1 MNWIHYAYLSA
12 VLSSVWSLSVKEGI
26 MSSFSIDFTAWYAL
40 ISTLISLVV
49 NILIGSPL
57 KLIPYVLLGGCL
69 AGLSVICLTRSL
81 DTSPN
86 PGMSMAIFRTQAVF
100 IALAAF
106 LLFGSN
112 LTLGTMLAMV
122 VVIIGVFIVTGI
134 GQKTNKVSD
143 KVANKVAGGAAN
155 KVAGEAANKVAGEV
169 AGGVANKVAREVS
182 GEVAGEEEQ
191 MILLGK
197 KIVIQKSWPMYALL
211 AAIFVTGKDLITKT
225 AFHLKDANI
234 HQAVFN
240 ILLGQAF
247 VLIGYD
253 LYKTGNFNLETK
265 NKANKQTNTSIN
277 KKKTI
282 LITIWTGIIFFAYL
296 LSLTQA
302 TKLSSNVGY
311 VKSIDTF
318 GIVITTIAS
327 HYLFRAPLN
336 WKITS
341 GIGIILVGILYISGF
356 NIANRYY

>member
-134 GQKTNKVSD
+134 GQKTNKVANKVAD

-155 KVAGEAANKVAGEV
+155 KVAGGAANKVAGEV
-169 AGGVANKVAREVS
+169 AG
-182 GEVAGEEEQ
+182 EEEQ
-191 MILLGK
+191 TILLGK